1 MRIAKFVAQA
11 GLCSRR
17 EAEKLL
23 LNKKIMINSIIC
35 KNPATKVN
43 NFDVVEINGKKI
55 TINNEI
61 RLWKFYK
68 PRGLISTTKDP
79 KGRKT
84 IFDILPKSMPRV
96 ISIGRL
102 DINSEGLILLT
113 NNGDLSRF
121 FELPKNKIIRKYKVR
136 VRGIVNK
143 EKLISLKNGIT
154 IDQIIYKSINAK
166 LIKQSSSNA
175 WIHIILNE
183 GKNREIRKI
192 CSHFGWNVNKLIRIE
207 YGNYSIKNL
216 KPGQVTEIK
225 NNSLRKFLDD

>member
-11 GLCSRR
+11 GFCSRR

-43 NFDVVEINGKKI
+43 DFDVVEINGKKI
-55 TINNEI
+55 TINSEI

-79 KGRKT
+79 RGRKT

-136 VRGIVNK
+136 VRGIINK

-154 IDQIIYKSINAK
+154 IDQVIYKSINAK

-175 WIHIILNE
+175 WINIILSE

-192 CSHFGWNVNKLIRIE
+192 CSYFGWDVNKLIRIE
-207 YGNYSIKNL
+207 YGNYSIKNI
-216 KPGQVTEIK
+216 KPGQITEIK
-225 NNSLRKFLDD
+225 NNSFRKLLK